1 MHTEQLK
8 LSGMGEEEIQEAAI
22 TVQQSVGTSA
32 YLHGVG
38 YDVNKFKQELGMV
51 IDHIRSQSKTTA
63 TTRR

>member
-8 LSGMGEEEIQEAAI
+8 LSGMGEAEIQEAAS

-38 YDVNKFKQELGMV
+38 YDVEKFKQELDSIMR
-51 IDHIRSQSKTTA
+51 HIKSQAKA
-63 TTRR
+63 PVGARK